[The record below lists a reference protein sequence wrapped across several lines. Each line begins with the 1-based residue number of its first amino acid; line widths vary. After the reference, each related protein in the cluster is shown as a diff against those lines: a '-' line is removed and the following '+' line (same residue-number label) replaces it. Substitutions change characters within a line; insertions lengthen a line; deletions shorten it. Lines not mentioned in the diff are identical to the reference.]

1 MSVNSG
7 ECHSRAYTMAMGGLG
22 PHILMCKCSL
32 VSAPLN
38 QCPIKSSKHLGFPSR
53 LLIFALLLLLFG
65 HLRCNHNPR
74 TESHRTSGM
83 QLILLLPP
91 RTSVTCLRPC
101 DQVGKRSN
109 QMSCFSVLTESQS
122 TTLHCTGEV
131 SAGFSGKKKNWVC
144 ELNLTWSPPGLG
156 VVCLAFAGKDESMNF
171 APSETEKL
179 ILSQIW
185 EQFMFYFPTE
195 FSLVLQKLFLLSSH
209 PKAEVQSW
217 WLF

>member
-1 MSVNSG
+1 MSVNASR
-7 ECHSRAYTMAMGGLG
+7 ECHSRAYTMAVGGLG
-22 PHILMCKCSL
+22 PHMLMCKCSV

-38 QCPIKSSKHLGFPSR
+38 QCTIKLSKHLGFPP
-53 LLIFALLLLLFG
+53 LLIFALLFG
-65 HLRCNHNPR
+65 HLRCNHTPR

-83 QLILLLPP
+83 QLTLLLPP

-122 TTLHCTGEV
+122 TTLHCIGEV
-131 SAGFSGKKKNWVC
+131 SAGFSEKKNWVC

-156 VVCLAFAGKDESMNF
+156 VVFLAFAGKDESMNF

-185 EQFMFYFPTE
+185 EQFVFYFPTE